1 MIKIIKLS
9 LLFSILLI
17 STSCGVGKALS
28 PQKKTGTDEFL
39 IQKKSPLVMPP
50 DYSELPT
57 PTQKTQQS
65 KNKKTDIKKL
75 LTGSSSKEPQSKSSS
90 RIEKLILKEINKD

>member
-1 MIKIIKLS
+1 MIKIIKFS
-9 LLFSILLI
+9 VLFSIFLI
-17 STSCGVGKALS
+17 SASCGVGKALS

-39 IQKKSPLVMPP
+39 IQKKSPLVIPP
-50 DYSELPT
+50 DYNELPT

-75 LTGSSSKEPQSKSSS
+75 LTGSSGKELQSESSS
-90 RIEKLILKEINKD
+90 SIEKLILKEINKD

>member
-9 LLFSILLI
+9 LLFSLFIL

-50 DYSELPT
+50 DYNELPE
-57 PTQKTQQS
+57 PTQK
-65 KNKKTDIKKL
+65 IKQTKI
-75 LTGSSSKEPQSKSSS
+75 KIIQ
-90 RIEKLILKEINKD
+90 

>member
-9 LLFSILLI
+9 LLFSIFLVF
-17 STSCGVGKALS
+17 TSCGAGKALS

-50 DYSELPT
+50 NYNELPE
-57 PTQKTQQS
+57 PTKKTQQS
-65 KNKKTDIKKL
+65 INQKTDIKKL
-75 LTGSSSKEPQSKSSS
+75 LTGSSNKEPSTKSSS
-90 RIEKLILKEINKD
+90 SIEKLILKEINKN

>member
-1 MIKIIKLS
+1 MVLGRLY
-9 LLFSILLI
+9 LL
-17 STSCGVGKALS
+17 K
-28 PQKKTGTDEFL
+28 KKTGTDEFL

-75 LTGSSSKEPQSKSSS
+75 LTGSSSKELQSKSSS
-90 RIEKLILKEINKD
+90 SIEKLILKEINKD

>member
-1 MIKIIKLS
+1 MIKIIKFS
-9 LLFSILLI
+9 LLFSIFLI

-50 DYSELPT
+50 AYNELPK
-57 PTQKTQQS
+57 PIEKT
-65 KNKKTDIKKL
+65 KKSNEEKIDIKKI
-75 LTGSSSKEPQSKSSS
+75 LTGSANKKIQSKSSS
-90 RIEKLILKEINKD
+90 NIEKLILKEINKN